1 MHGRTKHSMVGLS
14 RVRLVLGWIIEL
26 GLEKKK
32 NMGREGSSRL
42 HLLYGMQIVGIKG
55 QQTQAI

>member
-55 QQTQAI
+55 